1 MRAGFRKLN
10 GNTILPCQHAWPK
23 RATIQFTMH
32 PPFLSPAQ
40 LERYQCDGFLVL
52 PGFNTHAEIAGLRQR
67 ALAIVDAL
75 DANQHRTIFSTQEQS
90 RCADAYFMAS
100 AHTISCFFE
109 EEAFDA
115 DGRLKQAKRLSIN
128 KIGHAL
134 HVLDAVFKDFS
145 HTPALNAVALDV
157 GLAEPQI
164 RQSMVIFKQPRI
176 GGEVRWHQD
185 ATFFVTTPQTVTTFW
200 FALEDAT
207 LENGCLWVQ
216 PGGHH
221 GPLRE
226 QFVRTGES
234 DSPVLML
241 PLDPSPWPPMAEA
254 LPLEVSAGTLVLLHG
269 LLPHYSAAN
278 RSARSR
284 LAYTLHMTDAQA
296 AYSPANWLQP
306 QPILATNRF

>member
-1 MRAGFRKLN
+1 MRHLPAGL
-10 GNTILPCQHAWPK
+10 GTIPCM
-23 RATIQFTMH
+23 T
-32 PPFLSPAQ
+32 PPARLTPAQ
-40 LERYQCDGFLVL
+40 LASYQRDGFLVL
-52 PGFNTHAEIAGLRQR
+52 PGFNTATEIAGLRQR
-67 ALAIVDAL
+67 AVEIVDAF
-75 DANQHRTIFSTQEQS
+75 DANQHRAIFSTQEQS
-90 RCADAYFMAS
+90 RTTDAYFMAS
-100 AHTISCFFE
+100 AHNISCFFE
-109 EEAFDA
+109 EQAFDGG
-115 DGRLKQAKRLSIN
+115 GRLKQAKRLSIN

-145 HTPALNAVALDV
+145 HTPALTAVAQDV

-216 PGGHH
+216 PGGHQ

-226 QFVRTGES
+226 QFVKTGEQFGETGQPG
-234 DSPVLML
+234 SPVAMQR
-241 PLDPSPWPPMAEA
+241 LDPCPWPPMAEA

-284 LAYTLHMTDAQA
+284 LAYTLHMTDARA
-296 AYSPANWLQP
+296 VYSPANWLQP
-306 QPILATNRF
+306 QPILAIHGF